1 MDKPHTRHS
10 RTNGN
15 DPAVVRDGY
24 KRPFDLAVIIL
35 AHLLLF
41 PLWIVL
47 WIVVPLAIWLGDR
60 GPVFYTQERVGRDGR
75 LFKVIK
81 FRTMIEDAEAQTGPI
96 WATEDDPRI
105 TKVGGLLRRVRLD
118 EMPQVINI
126 VKGEMSLVGPR
137 PERQVLFE
145 KFNRQI
151 CGFSQR
157 LRVRPGVAG
166 LAQVRGDALTNPRRK
181 LRYDNLYIER
191 MSPWMD
197 CKLLILSVWLVLA
210 GRRRTRI
217 E

>member
-1 MDKPHTRHS
+1 MPHPRHRRVNS
-10 RTNGN
+10 NAS
-15 DPAVVRDGY
+15 DVVRDGY

-60 GPVFYTQERVGRDGR
+60 GPVFYTQERVGRRGR

-81 FRTMIEDAEAQTGPI
+81 FRTMIVDAEAQTGPI
-96 WATEDDPRI
+96 WAAEDDPRI
-105 TKVGGLLRRVRLD
+105 TKVGGVLRRVRLD

-126 VKGEMSLVGPR
+126 VRGEMSLVGPR

-145 KFNRQI
+145 QFNRQI
-151 CGFSQR
+151 SGFSQR
-157 LRVRPGVAG
+157 IRVRPGVAG
-166 LAQVRGDALTNPRRK
+166 LAQVRGDALTNPRCK
-181 LRYDNLYIER
+181 LRYDNLYIEK
-191 MSPWMD
+191 MSPWLD
-197 CKLLILSVWLVLA
+197 CKLLVLSVWLVLT
-210 GRRRTRI
+210 GRRRTRL

>member
-1 MDKPHTRHS
+1 MPHPRHRRVNS
-10 RTNGN
+10 NAS
-15 DPAVVRDGY
+15 DVVRDGY

-41 PLWIVL
+41 PLWVVL

-60 GPVFYTQERVGRDGR
+60 GPVFYTQERVGRRGR

-81 FRTMIEDAEAQTGPI
+81 FRTMIVDAEAQTGPI
-96 WATEDDPRI
+96 WAAEDDPRI
-105 TKVGGLLRRVRLD
+105 TKVGGVLRRVRLD

-126 VKGEMSLVGPR
+126 VRGEMSLVGPR

-145 KFNRQI
+145 QFNRQI
-151 CGFSQR
+151 SGFSQR
-157 LRVRPGVAG
+157 IRVRPGVAG
-166 LAQVRGDALTNPRRK
+166 LAQVRGDALTNPRCK
-181 LRYDNLYIER
+181 LRYDNLYIEK
-191 MSPWMD
+191 MSPWLD
-197 CKLLILSVWLVLA
+197 CKLLVLSVWLVLT

>member
-1 MDKPHTRHS
+1 MPHPRHRRVNS
-10 RTNGN
+10 NAS
-15 DPAVVRDGY
+15 DVVRDGY

-60 GPVFYTQERVGRDGR
+60 GPVFYTQERVGRRGR

-81 FRTMIEDAEAQTGPI
+81 FRTMIVDAEAQTGPI
-96 WATEDDPRI
+96 WAAEDDPRI
-105 TKVGGLLRRVRLD
+105 TKVGGVLRRVRLD

-126 VKGEMSLVGPR
+126 VRGEMSLVGPR
-137 PERQVLFE
+137 PERQILFE

-151 CGFSQR
+151 SGFSQR
-157 LRVRPGVAG
+157 IRVRPGVAG
-166 LAQVRGDALTNPRRK
+166 LAQVRGDALTNPRCK
-181 LRYDNLYIER
+181 LRYDNLYIEK
-191 MSPWMD
+191 MSPWLD
-197 CKLLILSVWLVLA
+197 CKLLVLSVWLVLT
-210 GRRRTRI
+210 GRRRTRL

>member
-1 MDKPHTRHS
+1 MNSNASD
-10 RTNGN
+10 
-15 DPAVVRDGY
+15 VVRDGY

-60 GPVFYTQERVGRDGR
+60 GPVFYTQERVGRRGR

-81 FRTMIEDAEAQTGPI
+81 FRTMIVDAEAQTGPI
-96 WATEDDPRI
+96 WAAEDDPRI
-105 TKVGGLLRRVRLD
+105 TKVGGVLRRVRLD

-126 VKGEMSLVGPR
+126 VRGEMSLVGPR

-151 CGFSQR
+151 SGFSQR
-157 LRVRPGVAG
+157 IRVRPGVAG
-166 LAQVRGDALTNPRRK
+166 LAQVRGDALTNPRCK
-181 LRYDNLYIER
+181 LRYDNLYIEK
-191 MSPWMD
+191 MSPWLD
-197 CKLLILSVWLVLA
+197 CKLLVLSVWLVLT
-210 GRRRTRI
+210 GRRRTRL

>member
-1 MDKPHTRHS
+1 MPHPRHRRVNS
-10 RTNGN
+10 NAS
-15 DPAVVRDGY
+15 DVVCDGY

-41 PLWIVL
+41 PLWVVL

-60 GPVFYTQERVGRDGR
+60 GPVFYTQERVGRRGR

-81 FRTMIEDAEAQTGPI
+81 FRTMIVDAEAQTGPI
-96 WATEDDPRI
+96 WAAEDDPRI
-105 TKVGGLLRRVRLD
+105 TKVGGVLRRVRLD

-126 VKGEMSLVGPR
+126 VRGEMSLVGPR

-145 KFNRQI
+145 QFNRQI
-151 CGFSQR
+151 SGFSQR
-157 LRVRPGVAG
+157 IRVRPGVAG
-166 LAQVRGDALTNPRRK
+166 LAQVRGDALTNPRCK
-181 LRYDNLYIER
+181 LRYDNLYIEK
-191 MSPWMD
+191 MSPWLD
-197 CKLLILSVWLVLA
+197 CKLLVLSVWLVLT